1 MRGYFLWIFWSELLN
16 KKRSSR
22 RRRVRLEQISVVKP
36 NFVKRTRPQSTN
48 WLGYWMRGMIVAVK
62 NSGSAGLPPA
72 LAIALN
78 SAVPGESAHSVAVK
92 HFEFAGHG

>member
-1 MRGYFLWIFWSELLN
+1 
-16 KKRSSR
+16 
-22 RRRVRLEQISVVKP
+22 
-36 NFVKRTRPQSTN
+36 
-48 WLGYWMRGMIVAVK
+48 MIVAVK

-92 HFEFAGHG
+92 HFDFAGHG